1 MSLTRGQVG
10 AGGDL
15 GGARGVRAFGGGQA
29 QALQRVELGQ
39 AGEGH
44 KVGERGGVQ
53 HDEVEPEN

>member
-39 AGEGH
+39 AGQGH
-44 KVGERGGVQ
+44 KVWERGGVQ
-53 HDEVEPEN
+53 HNEVEPEN